1 MLIKNPLSKC
11 GYPISRTRLFLAM
24 MVLFIPGIAEGDTNV
39 DYNLLRHFGSVPAS
53 VFSTRD
59 RSLQGRD
66 ILQHPENFEFST
78 EELGKAV
85 KPERIYWLYLDM
97 ADLNL
102 DVADHWLLRFSNYD
116 RITLYHRAGDSIGFR
131 NSGKL
136 DRTRTGKPH
145 YASFIPFTQ
154 DELVNDRYL
163 LARIEHTSRKYLLG
177 IPQYLHPVRSD
188 FFREH
193 ITMDYLIDQ
202 VPYLLFIGG
211 MLLMILYAFG
221 IYFMNR
227 DKLFNYY
234 AIYLLAL
241 VLYLGIRIPVLFQTL
256 EGYYPR
262 LMFAYNE
269 LIQVLVNITYLIF
282 ADYFLNAKKDF
293 PRLHK
298 AIQYA
303 IRLLGIIMAV
313 QLLLILSVRYAWIE
327 QYVVAFERWFMILF
341 TSVSYVY
348 ILLNFKRKIIIFLL
362 AGSLVFLFGAMAA
375 MFLHNIKYMMVGAAV
390 EVFIFSL
397 AMGYR
402 IRNVEKEKHVIEKE
416 IISLKLTA
424 LKAQMNPHFIFNSL
438 NSIRAYVISNE
449 TRKASDYITKFA
461 RLIRLILN
469 FSALQRISLESELS
483 ALKLYVE
490 LEQMRYRDDYGYVVS
505 IDPVLDVKSIL
516 VPPLLLQ
523 PYVENALIHG
533 LAPKQG
539 TKRLELILEKEG
551 TRLKATIRDNGVG
564 RSYTKGRRTISDP
577 VHKPIAMDLTRKRID
592 LLESGNTG
600 QDRILINDLNDQ
612 GQPTGTEVILFLPL
626 QKDTANHEKFQT
638 GSHN

>member
-1 MLIKNPLSKC
+1 MINPLIRC
-11 GYPISRTRLFLAM
+11 GHPLIRIRLFLAI
-24 MVLFIPGIAEGDTNV
+24 LILCIPGLAEGDNHL
-39 DYNLLRHFGSVPAS
+39 DYNLLRHFGDVPAA

-59 RSLQGRD
+59 RNLQGPE
-66 ILQHPENFEFST
+66 ILHNPGNFAFSQQEF
-78 EELGKAV
+78 GKAV
-85 KPERIYWLYLDM
+85 KPDRIYWLYLDLGN
-97 ADLNL
+97 LNL
-102 DVADHWLLRFSNYD
+102 DAADNWMLRFSNYD
-116 RITLYHRAGDSIGFR
+116 RITLYHRAGDSIDFR
-131 NSGKL
+131 KSGKL
-136 DRTRTGKPH
+136 NKDKTEKPH
-145 YASFIPFTQ
+145 YASFIPFTR
-154 DELVNDRYL
+154 DELVNNRYL

-177 IPQYLHPVRSD
+177 VPQYLHPFRSQ

-211 MLLMILYAFG
+211 MLLMILYSFG

-241 VLYLGIRIPVLFQTL
+241 VLYLGVRIPVLFQSL

-269 LIQVLVNITYLIF
+269 LIQVSVNITYLIF
-282 ADYFLNAKKDF
+282 ADYFLNAKKEF

-298 AIQYA
+298 AIQFVV
-303 IRLLGIIMAV
+303 RLLGVIMAI
-313 QLLLILSVRYAWIE
+313 QLLLILSVRYAYIE
-327 QYVVAFERWFMILF
+327 QYVVTFERWFMIIF

-375 MFLHNIKYMMVGAAV
+375 MFLHNIKYMMIGAAV

-490 LEQMRYRDDYGYVVS
+490 LEQMRHRENFGYMVN
-505 IDPVLDVKSIL
+505 IDPALDVKSVL

-539 TKRLELILEKEG
+539 TKKLELILEKEG
-551 TRLKATIRDNGVG
+551 NKIKVTIRDNGVG
-564 RSYTKGRRTISDP
+564 RSFTKGRGPITDP
-577 VHKPIAMDLTRKRID
+577 AHKPVAMELTRKRIE
-592 LLESGNTG
+592 LLESGISAHA
-600 QDRILINDLNDQ
+600 RILVNDLTEH
-612 GQPTGTEVILFLPL
+612 GLPTGTEVILFLPL
-626 QKDTANHEKFQT
+626 QRAT
-638 GSHN
+638 GNDHIISDGKS